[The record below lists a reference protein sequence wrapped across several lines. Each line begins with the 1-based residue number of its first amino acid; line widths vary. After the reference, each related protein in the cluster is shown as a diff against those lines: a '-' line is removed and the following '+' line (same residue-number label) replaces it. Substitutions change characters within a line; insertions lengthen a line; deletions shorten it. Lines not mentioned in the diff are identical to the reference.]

1 MPDDRNPASP
11 ESADSLA
18 ERQRQLAERERVER
32 ERHRDRMEVERHDR
46 ESTRIAGEAAR
57 VVGET
62 ERAAAEVNRQEA
74 MGEVRVA
81 TDLIRETLERMEA
94 VEALRRAAVKGD
106 RASLK
111 PGQKN

>member
-1 MPDDRNPASP
+1 MPYDRLPASP
-11 ESADSLA
+11 ESGDSLA

-32 ERHRDRMEVERHDR
+32 ERYRDRMEVERHDR
-46 ESTRIAGEAAR
+46 ERTRIAGETAR

-62 ERAAAEVNRQEA
+62 ARAAAEVNRQEA

-94 VEALRRAAVKGD
+94 VEALRRAAMKGNG
-106 RASLK
+106 AALK
-111 PGQKN
+111 PGHED